1 MVYDSLEDKVLM
13 AMHTNNFLFVVF
25 ATFAVGSISA
35 VCSTIVKDVGS
46 SLEQKRKYESRV
58 RTTSVEMKKN
68 LDNTFVRTSN
78 VRLGPSPSIDIKSKG
93 TENFAVLKP
102 VFPKYTTAAI
112 EGGVLFAS
120 YQIMTKIVAMV
131 VPEDFNMKFVFN
143 QVIENIERE
152 IDPDIV

>member
-13 AMHTNNFLFVVF
+13 AMHTNSFLLVVF

-58 RTTSVEMKKN
+58 RASVEMKK
-68 LDNTFVRTSN
+68 DNDSSFVRTSN
-78 VRLGPSPSIDIKSKG
+78 VRLGPSPSIDTKFKG
-93 TENFAVLKP
+93 SEKFAVLKP

>member
-1 MVYDSLEDKVLM
+1 VYDSLEDKVLM
-13 AMHTNNFLFVVF
+13 AMHTNNFLLVVC

-46 SLEQKRKYESRV
+46 SLEQKKKYESRL
-58 RTTSVEMKKN
+58 RNSVEIKKN
-68 LDNTFVRTSN
+68 NDSTFVRTSN
-78 VRLGPSPSIDIKSKG
+78 VRLGPSPSINTKSKE
-93 TENFAVLKP
+93 TEKFAVLKP
-102 VFPKYTTAAI
+102 VFPKYTTSAI

-143 QVIENIERE
+143 QVIESIERE

>member
-1 MVYDSLEDKVLM
+1 M
-13 AMHTNNFLFVVF
+13 AMHTNNFLLIVF
-25 ATFAVGSISA
+25 ATFAVGSVSA

-46 SLEQKRKYESRV
+46 SIEQKRIYESRI
-58 RTTSVEMKKN
+58 RTSSEIKKN
-68 LDNTFVRTSN
+68 NESTFVRTSN
-78 VRLGPSPSIDIKSKG
+78 VRLGPSPNIDTKLTG
-93 TENFAVLKP
+93 TEKFAVLKP
-102 VFPKYTTAAI
+102 VFPKYTTSAI
-112 EGGVLFAS
+112 EGGVLFGS